1 MSAAPG
7 YSAAS
12 RGAFAAACAFLLWGL
27 TPIYWKQ
34 IDGVSAFE
42 LIPHRIVWS
51 LVFLLGVMAWRK
63 SFAELR
69 PAFTDAGI
77 FFNSLVA
84 GLLLSVNWSIYVWAV
99 NSGHIIESSL
109 GYFLTPLCN
118 VALGFFFLH
127 ERLRPMQWAAIGLA
141 AAGVGLVLLRAG
153 HVPWIALSLAGSWS
167 LYGIFKKR
175 SQLGSIAG
183 LTAETLMLAPFA
195 AGLILWQV
203 HLGTSVL
210 GHTEPEV
217 FALIAGTGV
226 VTAVPLLLF
235 AYGAQRLRLATIGV
249 FQYIAPSVQFLI
261 GLLVYEEPFDS
272 VRLQACLLIWFGLA
286 IYTADS
292 LWAQR
297 SRLRSAGSSAANQRA
312 SLPGAFL
319 KLLNRFSPRAR
330 SCGR

>member
-1 MSAAPG
+1 MTSASSHSAAT
-7 YSAAS
+7 
-12 RGAFAAACAFLLWGL
+12 RGAFAAAWAFLLWGIV
-27 TPIYWKQ
+27 PIYWKQ
-34 IDGVSAFE
+34 MHSVSPFE

-69 PAFTDAGI
+69 PAFTDAGVLMT
-77 FFNSLVA
+77 SLIA
-84 GLLLSVNWSIYVWAV
+84 SLLLSVNWTIYIWAV

-127 ERLRPMQWAAIGLA
+127 ERLRPAQWIAIGLA
-141 AAGVGLVLLRAG
+141 AAGVGSLLLRAG

-175 SQLGSIAG
+175 SHLASIAG
-183 LTAETLMLAPFA
+183 LAAETLLLAPFA
-195 AGLILWQV
+195 VGLILW
-203 HLGTSVL
+203 HL
-210 GHTEPEV
+210 HTGRSALLHADAPL

-226 VTAVPLLLF
+226 VTSIPLLLF
-235 AYGAQRLRLATIGV
+235 AYGAQRLRLATLGV

-261 GLLVYEEPFDS
+261 GLLVYHEPFDS
-272 VRLQACLLIWFGLA
+272 LRLQACVLIWGGLLV
-286 IYTADS
+286 YTADG

-297 SRLRSAGSSAANQRA
+297 GRSRSAASSA
-312 SLPGAFL
+312 G
-319 KLLNRFSPRAR
+319 LNEP
-330 SCGR
+330 SCQEPS